1 MNYKDYKYKNN
12 VFILNVDQTNKTDN
26 FANNYKEAYLFDRQ
40 TDKSSLM
47 NNEDFSDKKIYHIET
62 KSNSHSFN
70 NSIPK
75 SEINFNADEG
85 NIKNSLGKIEFII
98 SSIEFLIKNF

>member
-1 MNYKDYKYKNN
+1 M
-12 VFILNVDQTNKTDN
+12 NVDQTNKTDN
-26 FANNYKEAYLFDRQ
+26 FDNNFKEAYLFDSQ
-40 TDKSSLM
+40 IDKSSLI

-75 SEINFNADEG
+75 SEINFNVDEG
-85 NIKNSLGKIEFII
+85 NIKNSNLKNSLGKIEFII